1 MIFLRNDNGSCRIER
16 QRIWEKNLNWCL
28 LPLGEVMSETNRN
41 VSLLVWGVILILF
54 GLLFLLRNWI
64 DFRMIFRFVW
74 DWWPLALVA
83 FGLWNIY
90 RYIAARN

>member
-1 MIFLRNDNGSCRIER
+1 
-16 QRIWEKNLNWCL
+16 
-28 LPLGEVMSETNRN
+28 MSETNRN

>member
-1 MIFLRNDNGSCRIER
+1 MER
-16 QRIWEKNLNWCL
+16 QRIWDKNLNRYL
-28 LPLGEVMSETNRN
+28 SPLGEVMSETNRN

>member
-1 MIFLRNDNGSCRIER
+1 MER
-16 QRIWEKNLNWCL
+16 QRIWDKNLNRYL
-28 LPLGEVMSETNRN
+28 SPLGEVMSETNRN

-74 DWWPLALVA
+74 DWWPLVLVA